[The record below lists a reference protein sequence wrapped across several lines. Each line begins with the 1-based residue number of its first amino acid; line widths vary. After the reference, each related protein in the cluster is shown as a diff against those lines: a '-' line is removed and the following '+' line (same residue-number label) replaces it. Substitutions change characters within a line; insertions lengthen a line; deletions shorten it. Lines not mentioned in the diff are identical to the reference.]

1 MTTGDESATAVA
13 PALTE
18 SSLNMTTED
27 TAAGSG
33 NTPEGGTDPTPGSM
47 PRRLALVGL
56 RYGMVWAL
64 IALIIAAQLLD
75 STFLSIGDI
84 RDVISQNA
92 AVSIIAVGMTFVIIG
107 GGFDLSVGGTYGICA
122 VVFAKLSTHMSL
134 SVDVI
139 VVMIVG
145 ALAGTV
151 NGIIIARVKINP
163 FVATLATSSLFLGAA
178 YVYSASLP
186 VNVAANHGALGTDN
200 AAGIPVSG
208 IVTAVVFI
216 IGGILLS
223 RTVFGQNV
231 RAIGSNEE
239 AARLSGLR
247 IEVIRAA
254 TYVLTGALAGMAGA
268 IDTSRLLVG
277 QADQGAN
284 LPLLAIT
291 IVILGGTSLKGGE
304 GAMWRTLVGALI
316 IAVLT
321 NLLNALAISTSVQD
335 VVQGGVLLAAVSFDI
350 LVRRLR
356 AASGE
361 AV

>member
-1 MTTGDESATAVA
+1 MTTGEDKAGTVTPERPSGAAELA
-13 PALTE
+13 PV
-18 SSLNMTTED
+18 N
-27 TAAGSG
+27 AGSP
-33 NTPEGGTDPTPGSM
+33 PEDGFSGSPLT
-47 PRRLALVGL
+47 PRRIGLIGL

-64 IALIIAAQLLD
+64 IGLLIVAQLLD
-75 STFLSIGDI
+75 STFLSISDLRNI
-84 RDVISQNA
+84 VFQNA

-107 GGFDLSVGGTYGICA
+107 GGFDLSVGGIYGICA
-122 VVFAKLSTHMSL
+122 VVFAKLSTHMGVGL
-134 SVDVI
+134 DLL

-145 ALAGTV
+145 AVAGTI
-151 NGIIIARVKINP
+151 NGAIIARVKINP

-178 YVYSASLP
+178 YVYSSNLP
-186 VNVAANHGALGTDN
+186 VSVAATGYSALGNDN
-200 AAGIPVSG
+200 AAGIPISG
-208 IVTAVVFI
+208 LVTAAAFVV
-216 IGGILLS
+216 GGILLS

-247 IEVIRAA
+247 IDVIRAA
-254 TYVLTGALAGMAGA
+254 TYVFTGALAGIAGA
-268 IDTSRLLVG
+268 IDTSRLAVG

-304 GAMWRTLVGALI
+304 GAMWRTFVGALI

-321 NLLNALAISTSVQD
+321 NLLNSLAVTTSVQD
-335 VVQGGVLLAAVSFDI
+335 VVQGAVLLAAVSFDL

-356 AASGE
+356 AASGD